1 MLLKALSKAQSALE
15 DTLITQIRLNPNL
28 SQAELADILGVSRR
42 IIQKLMNELKNSGR
56 IQRVGGKR
64 FGHWEI
70 VDQSRFIKYVKPPHF
85 QGGFFVRLL

>member
-1 MLLKALSKAQSALE
+1 MLLKALFKAPSALE
-15 DTLITQIRLNPNL
+15 DTLITQIRSDPNI

-70 VDQSRFIKYVKPPHF
+70 ID
-85 QGGFFVRLL
+85 